1 MSFDDRRPVSCA
13 TLLSIDGGDATP
25 FEGVT
30 DCRGWDAM
38 RLGDG
43 RVWSEVR
50 DLKRPDEAS
59 FFGLLAGQVLAFGPG
74 TTGTL
79 TYCAGAAYYVRD
91 PQTDEDPARLI
102 RVTPD
107 GRTAIV
113 YESTSVGNAF
123 LSAPRCGGDA
133 ITLTSYG
140 DQGDEQVTA
149 DLG

>member
-1 MSFDDRRPVSCA
+1 MSA
-13 TLLSIDGGDATP
+13 
-25 FEGVT
+25 
-30 DCRGWDAM
+30 WDAM

-43 RVWSEVR
+43 TVWSEVH
-50 DLKRPDEAS
+50 DPKRADEAA
-59 FFGLLAGQVLAFGPG
+59 FFGLLTGQVLAFGPG
-74 TTGTL
+74 TAGTL

-91 PQTDEDPARLI
+91 PQTDKDPARLV

-113 YESTSVGNAF
+113 HESTGVGNAF

-140 DQGDEQVTA
+140 DEGDEQVTA